1 MTRQLVVILLLLTG
15 ALVSPACKEQ
25 RSERIA
31 ASYRTVSK
39 ASGRPLPSR
48 EPLAVSGGSAKM
60 AVGTDAVPVE
70 EDYEARAASSITE
83 ANFAAKLAELERELR
98 L

>member
-1 MTRQLVVILLLLTG
+1 MKRQLVFILLLPIA
-15 ALVSPACKEQ
+15 ALVSFACKEQ

-31 ASYRTVSK
+31 ASYSTVSK
-39 ASGRPLPSR
+39 VNERPLPSR
-48 EPLAVSGGSAKM
+48 EPLPVTA
-60 AVGTDAVPVE
+60 GTDAVPVE